1 MNGAKTIWK
10 GMLLAVVLAAM
21 MLPNLPSQPSS
32 ASSTVIEWTERERI
46 RIDSDLAFTAEN
58 GVVSGSGTKSNPYII
73 EGWKI
78 GPYPNV
84 TAIDIQ
90 NTQAYFR
97 VRNVFVHNSSI
108 GLLMSHVDNGR
119 VEDSQF
125 ANNSIG
131 IAVVESEDC
140 KITGCTIEGS
150 YIAVSDRDSDLS
162 LSDNTYINNE
172 VDVYEPKKKK
182 GPWEFTSLGATVC
195 LASLVPLLAFVSLL
209 IYYRFRKTPPKIVDS
224 LTSEKPKSE

>member
-1 MNGAKTIWK
+1 MSGTKTVLR
-10 GMLLAVVLAAM
+10 GLLLAVALAAM
-21 MLPNLPSQPSS
+21 LLPNLPSQPSG
-32 ASSTVIEWTERERI
+32 ASSTVMEWTERERI

-58 GVVSGSGTKSNPYII
+58 GVVSGSGTKSDPYII

-97 VRNVFVHNSSI
+97 VRDVYVFSSSI
-108 GLLMSHVDNGR
+108 GLLMSHVDNGL
-119 VEDSQF
+119 VENSQF

-140 KITGCTIEGS
+140 KVTGCTIEGS

-182 GPWEFTSLGATVC
+182 GPWELTSLGATVC
-195 LASLVPLLAFVSLL
+195 LVSLIPLLAFVTLL
-209 IYYRFRKTPPKIVDS
+209 LYYRFRGTPPKIVDS
-224 LTSEKPKSE
+224 LTKEEPKS